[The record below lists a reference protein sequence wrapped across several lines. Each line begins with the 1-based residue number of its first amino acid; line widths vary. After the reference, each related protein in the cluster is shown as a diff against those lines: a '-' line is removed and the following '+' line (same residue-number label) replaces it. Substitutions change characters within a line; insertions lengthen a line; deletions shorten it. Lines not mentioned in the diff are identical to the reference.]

1 MRKTIYLLIV
11 GAAALSACGGQAEAP
26 ASAASESA
34 ERKIYI
40 DPETGERLSEPPLSD
55 EPAPASQTSRSDRE
69 PEIIEREDGSKM
81 IIHQPDDWPEL
92 KARKSP
98 DGSISIEHPA
108 GDQQ

>member
-11 GAAALSACGGQAEAP
+11 GATVLTACGGQAEAP
-26 ASAASESA
+26 SAAPASA

-108 GDQQ
+108 GDKQ